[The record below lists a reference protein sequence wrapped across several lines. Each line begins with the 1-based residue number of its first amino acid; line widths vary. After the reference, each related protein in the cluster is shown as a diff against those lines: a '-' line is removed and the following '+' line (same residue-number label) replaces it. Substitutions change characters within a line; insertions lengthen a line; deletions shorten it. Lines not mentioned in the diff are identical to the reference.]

1 MYPAGGVEMS
11 RSAPTS
17 LLVLCLAVAGLAGG
31 GCDIRAGEGGFSV
44 DLASGRASD
53 EWKKTYTVAAGGR
66 FEVKNTNGT
75 VTIEQGTD
83 EGTVEV
89 RAERVVKASSDEAAQ
104 AILKQLEMYED
115 VKPDA
120 VRLETR
126 APQKSGRGGHEVR
139 YFIKVPKTIRV
150 DARTTNGGVRL
161 NGIANEVTA
170 SSVNGGIKGEG
181 LSGHIDAN
189 TTNGGVDIGLTSL
202 SDAGVTLET
211 VNGGVQLQLPRT
223 AKADISARVVHGG
236 VNVADD
242 LALQQTG
249 EKSRRRLDGQLNGGG
264 SRVEL
269 STTNGGI
276 RITGR

>member
-1 MYPAGGVEMS
+1 MS
-11 RSAPTS
+11 RIARTS
-17 LLVLCLAVAGLAGG
+17 LLLVCLAVAGLVGG
-31 GCDIRAGEGGFSV
+31 GCDVRAGEGGFSF
-44 DLASGRASD
+44 DIASGRASD
-53 EWKKTYTVAAGGR
+53 EWKKTYTLAAGGR
-66 FEVKNTNGT
+66 FEVKNTNGM

-83 EGTVEV
+83 DSTVEV

-104 AILKQLEMYED
+104 AILKQLEMLED
-115 VKPDA
+115 VKADA

-126 APQKSGRGGHEVR
+126 APKSWGRGGHEVR
-139 YFIKVPKTIRV
+139 YFIKVPKSIRV

-161 NGIANEVTA
+161 NGIANEVSA

-189 TTNGGVDIGLTSL
+189 TTNGGVEIGLTSL

-223 AKADISARVVHGG
+223 AKADISARVVNGG
-236 VNVADD
+236 VHVEDD
-242 LALQQTG
+242 LKLQQTG

-276 RITGR
+276 HITGQ

>member
-1 MYPAGGVEMS
+1 MS
-11 RSAPTS
+11 RSARTS
-17 LLVLCLAVAGLAGG
+17 LLVAWLAVAGLAAG
-31 GCDIRAGEGGFSV
+31 GCDVRAGEGGFSIDV
-44 DLASGRASD
+44 ASGRASD

-83 EGTVEV
+83 EGTVDV
-89 RAERVVKASSDEAAQ
+89 RAERIVKASSDEAAQ
-104 AILKQLEMYED
+104 GILKQLEMHEE
-115 VKPDA
+115 VTPDA

-126 APQKSGRGGHEVR
+126 APKNWGRGGHEVR
-139 YFIKVPKTIRV
+139 YFIKVPKSIRV

-161 NGIANEVTA
+161 NGIANEVSA

-189 TTNGGVDIGLTSL
+189 TTNGGVDIGLASL

-223 AKADISARVVHGG
+223 AKADISARVVNGG
-236 VNVADD
+236 VNVDD
-242 LALQQTG
+242 ELGLKQTG

-276 RITGR
+276 HITGR